1 MTTTSKRTPAV
12 SIVKRVSRSIIN
24 SGFKWK
30 QTWFPTRLYNLS
42 IPLAGQSTLNNEP
55 MERKT
60 KRALLSYITVPFLLA
75 ADDPSNTRF
84 SNIGLARTI
93 VEVLN
98 DLGYVVDIVE
108 YNDTRFRPRHKYDVF
123 LGHGGDNFEKIARVL
138 PSTTAKIYFSTGSY
152 WRIWNELELA
162 RVDYLYQRRGF
173 RIEPDRII
181 TRSEE
186 WANVNADGIIALGN
200 SYVRQSYAG
209 FPHVINVNNA
219 TYHDVGY
226 DPESKDYARGRNGF
240 LYFAG
245 AGNLHKGLDLLLD
258 AFPQLDEHLYVCQ
271 VLSPEFARLYQHEL
285 NACPNIHNIGHIS
298 LRSRQFYELVNKC
311 NFIILPSCGEGQPG
325 SVLDCMQY
333 GLIPVVSKESNIDT
347 ANFGVTFEQCTVEAI
362 AAVVQDLAS
371 RPLEWQRDKVA
382 RTREVTLT
390 EYSRDIFY
398 QNFRCSVLQLLDER
412 NTAA

>member
-1 MTTTSKRTPAV
+1 MTTITLKKVLTPAAHYYHTL
-12 SIVKRVSRSIIN
+12 RQRH
-24 SGFKWK
+24 
-30 QTWFPTRLYNLS
+30 FPTRLYGLHSS
-42 IPLAGQSTLNNEP
+42 IPALNSGDDTP
-55 MERKT
+55 ALSP
-60 KRALLSYITVPFLLA
+60 KRALLSYITLPFKLSPNDSA
-75 ADDPSNTRF
+75 NVRF
-84 SNIGLARTI
+84 SNIGLARTL
-93 VEVLN
+93 VQVLN

-108 YNDTRFRPRHKYDVF
+108 YNDARFRPRHTYDLF
-123 LGHGGDNFEKIARVL
+123 LGHGGDNFEKIARAL
-138 PSTTAKIYFSTGSY
+138 PRTTTKLYFSTGSY

-181 TRSEE
+181 ARSEE

-219 TYHDVGY
+219 TYHDDRY

-258 AFPQLDEHLYVCQ
+258 AFSQLDEHLYVCQ
-271 VLSPEFARLYQHEL
+271 VLSPEFARLYQREL
-285 NACPNIHNIGHIS
+285 NSRPNIHNIGHIS
-298 LRSRQFYELVNKC
+298 LRSQQFYQLVGKC
-311 NFIILPSCGEGQPG
+311 NFVILPSCGEGQPG

-347 ANFGVTFEQCTVEAI
+347 ADFGVTFEQCTVEEI

-371 RPLEWQRDKVA
+371 RPLEWQRDKA
-382 RTREVTLT
+382 ACTREVTLT
-390 EYSRDIFY
+390 QYSRDTFY
-398 QNFRCSVLQLLDER
+398 QNFRCSILQLLDER